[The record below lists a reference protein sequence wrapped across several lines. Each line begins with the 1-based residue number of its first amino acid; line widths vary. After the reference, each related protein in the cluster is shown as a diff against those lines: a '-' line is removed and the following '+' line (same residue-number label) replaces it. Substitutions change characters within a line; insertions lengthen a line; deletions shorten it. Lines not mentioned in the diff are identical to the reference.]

1 MTQQYIHY
9 ATNPMTQNTIYCF
22 WTGDNPLT
30 ENRIHNLDQLAKIS
44 ECNVRLV
51 TKHDIPAYILPDHPL
66 HEAYDYLSETH
77 KADYLRTYFMHFHGG
92 GYCDIKQTTGS
103 WLECFRQFENS
114 DYWICGYK
122 EVPWGVGYP
131 PNRDKWSELVGNGS
145 YICKPQTALTQEW
158 YSSMLAFLDTKLEP
172 LKENPASNPQDCAED
187 GSGYPIEWNEMLGR
201 IFHKV
206 LYNHKE
212 HILNTLPTLILDNY
226 R

>member
-1 MTQQYIHY
+1 MT
-9 ATNPMTQNTIYCF
+9 TQNTIYCF

-30 ENRIHNLDQLAKIS
+30 ENRIHNLNKLREIS
-44 ECNVRLV
+44 ECNVLLV
-51 TKHDIPAYILPDHPL
+51 TKNDIPGYILPDHPL

-103 WLECFRQFENS
+103 WLECFREFENS

-131 PNRDKWSELVGNGS
+131 PNRDKWRELVGNGS
-145 YICKPQTALTQEW
+145 YICKPRTGLTQEW
-158 YSSMLAFLDTKLEP
+158 YSSMLAFLDTKLDQ
-172 LKENPASNPQDCAED
+172 LKENPACNPYDCAEN

-206 LYNHKE
+206 LYNYKE
-212 HILNTLPTLILDNY
+212 SVLNTLPTLILDNY